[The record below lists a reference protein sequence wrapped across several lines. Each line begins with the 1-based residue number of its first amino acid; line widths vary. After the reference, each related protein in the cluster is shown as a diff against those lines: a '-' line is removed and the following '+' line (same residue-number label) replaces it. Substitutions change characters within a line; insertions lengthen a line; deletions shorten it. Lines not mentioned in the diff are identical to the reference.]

1 MLELDEAAAIIG
13 GLFISAFGMELGG
26 RTPQLLIYVPEFYPR
41 KTQPWAVRLRA
52 LLYVEAFRI
61 HAGSCPYSVAD
72 EPSSKGVL

>member
-13 GLFISAFGMELGG
+13 GFFISAFGMELGG
-26 RTPQLLIYVPEFYPR
+26 RTPQLLIYVPESYPQ
-41 KTQPWAVRLRA
+41 KTQPWVVRLRA

-61 HAGSCPYSVAD
+61 HAGSYPYSVAD